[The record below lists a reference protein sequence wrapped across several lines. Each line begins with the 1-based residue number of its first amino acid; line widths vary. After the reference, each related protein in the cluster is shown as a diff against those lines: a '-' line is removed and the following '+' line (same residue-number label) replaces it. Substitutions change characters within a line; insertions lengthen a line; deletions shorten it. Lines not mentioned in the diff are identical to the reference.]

1 MSVLAPRKKHRH
13 YEEDEEEVEMV
24 KETKS
29 LARVPSVSVSA
40 QSNKMTGA
48 IVSAFTSIF
57 TVQVLYSI
65 SAQRELWIAIFT
77 VSGAVVVGLEKAI
90 SKCFYRR
97 DEQQDAGRLAIIRF
111 TTILRLT
118 ISFVIIKL
126 VMDLIFFLMAINIMN
141 WYHYVNIV
149 MILLFF
155 AVVILAHL
163 EF

>member
-1 MSVLAPRKKHRH
+1 MSG
-13 YEEDEEEVEMV
+13 
-24 KETKS
+24 
-29 LARVPSVSVSA
+29 SA
-40 QSNKMTGA
+40 SSNKMTGA
-48 IVSAFTSIF
+48 IVSAFTSVF

-65 SAQRELWIAIFT
+65 SAQRELWVAIFA

-97 DEQQDAGRLAIIRF
+97 DEQEDAGRLAIVRF

-126 VMDLIFFLMAINIMN
+126 VMDLIFFLIAINVMK

-149 MILLFF
+149 MILVFF

-163 EF
+163 DF

>member
-1 MSVLAPRKKHRH
+1 MSVFTQRKKHRH
-13 YEEDEEEVEMV
+13 CEEDEEEETV
-24 KETKS
+24 KETKP
-29 LARVPSVSVSA
+29 LTRAPSVPVSA

-126 VMDLIFFLMAINIMN
+126 VMDLIFFLMAINIMQ
-141 WYHYVNIV
+141 WYHYVNILV
-149 MILLFF
+149 ILLFF